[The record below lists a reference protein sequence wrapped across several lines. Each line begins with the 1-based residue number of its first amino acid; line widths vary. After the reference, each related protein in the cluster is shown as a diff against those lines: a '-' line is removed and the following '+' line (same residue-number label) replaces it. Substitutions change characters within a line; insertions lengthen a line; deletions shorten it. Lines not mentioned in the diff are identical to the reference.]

1 MDNHTLYTAIGH
13 LKKKNEGFGQTYPV
27 ILINR
32 QEYLMDMQEMTVWT
46 ALCWRLMDY
55 KQLQNKYEQLAKE
68 LPFCKY
74 TLESCV
80 ERLKTRGLIAAG
92 SGETDFEA
100 LYDLLGGLY
109 VVPLSE
115 RFPLRLA
122 TFLKL
127 VLFKNVPAKQ
137 AGILFQRD
145 HPNEQEA
152 KVIALSKQALLSTA
166 ELIKCFDVGAQDI
179 SSGRKLMDALYQDPD
194 TTSDNIS
201 FLMRDSLNKATVT
214 TAVAN
219 LYLRKQII
227 FERV

>member
-1 MDNHTLYTAIGH
+1 
-13 LKKKNEGFGQTYPV
+13 
-27 ILINR
+27 
-32 QEYLMDMQEMTVWT
+32 MQEMTVWT

-55 KQLQNKYEQLAKE
+55 NQLQNKYEQLARS
-68 LPFCKY
+68 LPCCKC

-92 SGETDFEA
+92 TGETDFEA
-100 LYDLLGGLY
+100 LYDLLGSLY
-109 VVPLSE
+109 VVPISE
-115 RFPLRLA
+115 RFLLRLA

-127 VLFKNVPAKQ
+127 VLIKSVPIKQ
-137 AGILFQRD
+137 AAILFQRD
-145 HPNEQEA
+145 QPNEQEA
-152 KVIALSKQALLSTA
+152 KVLALSKQALLSTA

-179 SSGRKLMDALYQDPD
+179 SSGRKLMDALYDD
-194 TTSDNIS
+194 SDSTSDNMS
-201 FLMRDSLNKATVT
+201 FLMQDSLNKAPVT